1 MRVYDY
7 IFDIVVLAIYN
18 RKKCLLKG
26 ITRVERAFTN
36 DMLHFSV
43 PLIFSGISWWV
54 VSSSDRY
61 FVSWMCGSA
70 ANGVYAVAYKI
81 PVILQTL
88 DNVFGQAW
96 LYTLYDSYKTDDG
109 RNYIAKVFDAYNF
122 LFCLGCSFL
131 IIIDLF
137 YLNFYSQMNSLQH
150 GNMFRFYF
158 YQWFLIVL
166 LV

>member
-1 MRVYDY
+1 
-7 IFDIVVLAIYN
+7 
-18 RKKCLLKG
+18 
-26 ITRVERAFTN
+26 
-36 DMLHFSV
+36 MLHFSV
-43 PLIFSGISWWV
+43 PLIFSGILWWV

-88 DNVFGQAW
+88 DNVFGRAW

-137 YLNFYSQMNSLQH
+137 LSKLLFANEFFAAWKYVPFLLLSVVFNSASGLMGNFCQFIRKLE
-150 GNMFRFYF
+150 
-158 YQWFLIVL
+158 
-166 LV
+166 